1 MPYGRCRPSSLH
13 MVFDRKNKRRKQ
25 VPAIPGAR
33 KTLVMGGICCG
44 VALCLASNF
53 QQFGIQYTTVGKAGF
68 ITACYIV
75 IVPVL
80 GLLLGKKCSPVV
92 AGAVVLSL
100 AGLYMLCM
108 NGGELSVNK
117 GDLLM
122 LVCAF
127 LLRCISWLLTSFPLL
142 WMV

>member
-1 MPYGRCRPSSLH
+1 M
-13 MVFDRKNKRRKQ
+13 
-25 VPAIPGAR
+25 
-33 KTLVMGGICCG
+33 
-44 VALCLASNF
+44 ALCLASNF

-108 NGGELSVNK
+108 KGGELSVNK

-122 LVCAF
+122 LVCS
-127 LLRCISWLLTSFPLL
+127 ISFCCAYHDY
-142 WMV
+142 